1 MLGSLAL
8 DFKYISDDDFLV
20 QFSFAC
26 HFSYFWLTD
35 DIRLTL
41 FGSSVNGFRFK
52 KSDLDICLR
61 FGTDEPPTELD
72 YSKEV
77 VDISRCL
84 SKHKE
89 IKKVKPIKTAKVPI
103 VKFYLPT
110 WDLDGDISFYN
121 TLALHN
127 SVMLA
132 SYARIDERV
141 RIMGYCIK
149 VFAKVSVAKKCPYL
163 QFSWFVFPRI

>member
-41 FGSSVNGFRFK
+41 FGSSVNGFGFK

-84 SKHKE
+84 SKHKK

-132 SYARIDERV
+132 SYAKIDERV